1 MVALVAAK
9 RRGVNF
15 RIVVEAEANAKYTVA
30 TYLTNK
36 GISVRAMANTPSCT
50 ISRCWSMIILCSYNY
65 PTAADRDNAE
75 NVLVIH
81 NHPNLVAVYQKEFE
95 RLWQESQPLI
105 PGY

>member
-1 MVALVAAK
+1 M
-9 RRGVNF
+9 
-15 RIVVEAEANAKYTVA
+15 VEAKANAKYIVA

-36 GISVRAMANTPSCT
+36 GISVRSNGQYAIMHNMPMLVDDNTVQ
-50 ISRCWSMIILCSYNY
+50 LCSYNY

-81 NHPNLVAVYQKEFE
+81 NQPNLVAVYQKEFE